1 MSKKRGIAAILVPPL
16 LFALCNYLIVSLC
29 GPILWSSVG
38 YIFGNSVQTSL
49 SVLFFI
55 EGGITFAVGAVFASG
70 MLETTVEGNFA
81 RLDPY
86 AQKDVW
92 KQRNEYPQKQY
103 GTGITLL
110 LVGALLLAVAF
121 ALALA

>member
-1 MSKKRGIAAILVPPL
+1 MSKRQLITAISVAPL
-16 LFALCNYLIVSLC
+16 LFALFNYLFVSFAI
-29 GPILWSSVG
+29 PFWSSIG

-55 EGGITFAVGAVFASG
+55 EGGIIFAVGAVFASG

-86 AQKDVW
+86 AQKDIW

-103 GTGITLL
+103 GTGVILL
-110 LVGALLLAVAF
+110 PTGTLLLAVAF
-121 ALALA
+121 ALTFT